1 MARRIDPSLIPP
13 KPALEYEELLWKQ
26 DLSVLAGID
35 EAGRGALAGPVYA
48 AAVVLPNDHKV
59 ADRLSGVRDSKEM
72 SAKQR
77 TYWAEEIRQA
87 AVSWGV
93 GSASAQKIDKYRI
106 VPATRLA
113 ASRAVAALDA
123 EIEHLL
129 IDALILPDC
138 PIPQTTL
145 IKGDMRCLSI
155 AAASVLAKVARDSEL
170 VSLDKVFPIYG
181 FAKHKG
187 YGTWAH
193 RKVISD
199 EGPSRI
205 HRMSFAPMRNL

>member
-59 ADRLSGVRDSKEM
+59 ADRLLGVRDSKEM

-93 GSASAQKIDKYRI
+93 GRASAQKIDKYRI